1 MASSKKGS
9 SSSTAGSNIVSSVE
23 IQRTTADLRNQILES
38 LTGLGELG
46 RGLSGFNSS
55 LRQAGDLIVQVS
67 SSGQMLVQNISK
79 LAEAIRQAKEIKTT
93 SSGAAAASAA
103 GDVAGS
109 ASGVSGTLGGG
120 SRWRGQHL
128 RGGSGRI
135 RCRSFADF
143 RDRGYFSPAEGGG
156 KEISAGDAAGAQR
169 SVERGGGVVFWL
181 LPGRLADEQ
190 AITREKY
197 KQIESGLQQASG
209 NRQEVVSEID
219 DRMQELYAEMN
230 GRYSARYKRGA
241 SNYYNALL
249 ELKNHQGDLDW
260 LETVGS
266 SPLMPSSDESYGEY
280 QSFYERLLALA
291 QQEKDWVEQQKS
303 LAEELIGSSAQS
315 LADSWVEAFRKGE
328 EATWDF
334 AKNFED
340 VMRQA
345 IINGFSDSVILAQID
360 PIFNKFRE
368 KVMDFLAGEIDLD
381 EVVTP
386 ELEAQIE
393 QTAEK
398 IKELSPELSSILEK
412 LGLEVDNSSSQ
423 TLSAAIKG
431 VSEQTASLVAGQMNA
446 IRTNQIKSM
455 ETLSDSLSALVA
467 IESNTRYNRYLES
480 IDRRLGTLLSNGSLR
495 AAGLA

>member
-38 LTGLGELG
+38 LMGLGELG
-46 RGLSGFNSS
+46 RGLSGFNGS

-79 LAEAIRQAKEIKTT
+79 LAEAIRQAKEIKMT
-93 SSGAAAASAA
+93 SSGAAATSTA

-109 ASGVSGTLGGG
+109 ASGVSGALGGG
-120 SRWRGQHL
+120 SGG
-128 RGGSGRI
+128 GGSIFG
-135 RCRSFADF
+135 AVL
-143 RDRGYFSPAEGGG
+143 GGLG
-156 KEISAGDAAGAQR
+156 AGASLISGIVGIFRQR
-169 SVERGGGVVFWL
+169 REEEKKYQREMQQALNDQLSAEVELSLATSR
-181 LPGRLADEQ
+181 RLADEQ

-209 NRQEVVSEID
+209 NRQEVLSEID

-230 GRYSARYKRGA
+230 GQYSARYKRGA

-249 ELKNHQGDLDW
+249 ELKNHQDDLDW

-315 LADSWVEAFRKGE
+315 LADSWVEAFCKGE

-412 LGLEVDNSSSQ
+412 LGLEVDNSSAQ

-480 IDRRLGTLLSNGSLR
+480 IDRRLGMLLSNGSLR

>member
-46 RGLSGFNSS
+46 RGLSGFNGS

-120 SRWRGQHL
+120 SGG
-128 RGGSGRI
+128 GGSIFG
-135 RCRSFADF
+135 AVL
-143 RDRGYFSPAEGGG
+143 GGLG
-156 KEISAGDAAGAQR
+156 AGASLISGIVGIFRQR
-169 SVERGGGVVFWL
+169 REEEKKYQREMQQALNDQLSAEVELSLATSR
-181 LPGRLADEQ
+181 RLADEQ

-249 ELKNHQGDLDW
+249 ELKNHQDDLDW

-412 LGLEVDNSSSQ
+412 LGLEVDSSSSQ

-431 VSEQTASLVAGQMNA
+431 VTGQMNA

>member
-46 RGLSGFNSS
+46 RGLSGFNGS

-79 LAEAIRQAKEIKTT
+79 LAEAIRQAKEIKMT
-93 SSGAAAASAA
+93 SSGAAATSTA

-109 ASGVSGTLGGG
+109 ASGVSGALGGG
-120 SRWRGQHL
+120 SGG
-128 RGGSGRI
+128 GGSIFG
-135 RCRSFADF
+135 AVL
-143 RDRGYFSPAEGGG
+143 GGLG
-156 KEISAGDAAGAQR
+156 AGASLISGIVGIFRQR
-169 SVERGGGVVFWL
+169 REEEKKYQREMQQALNDQLSAEVELSLATSR
-181 LPGRLADEQ
+181 RLADEQ

-209 NRQEVVSEID
+209 NRQEVLSEID

-230 GRYSARYKRGA
+230 GQYSARYKRGA

-249 ELKNHQGDLDW
+249 ELKNHQDDLDW

-495 AAGLA
+495 AAGLV

>member
-38 LTGLGELG
+38 LTGLDELG
-46 RGLSGFNSS
+46 RGLSGFNGS

-79 LAEAIRQAKEIKTT
+79 LAEAIRQAKEIKMT
-93 SSGAAAASAA
+93 SSGAAATSTA

-109 ASGVSGTLGGG
+109 ASGVSGALGGG
-120 SRWRGQHL
+120 SGG
-128 RGGSGRI
+128 GGSIFG
-135 RCRSFADF
+135 AVL
-143 RDRGYFSPAEGGG
+143 GGLG
-156 KEISAGDAAGAQR
+156 AGASLISGIVGIFRQR
-169 SVERGGGVVFWL
+169 REEEKKYQREMQQALNDQLSAEVELSLATSR
-181 LPGRLADEQ
+181 RLADEQ

-249 ELKNHQGDLDW
+249 ELKNHQDDLDW

-412 LGLEVDNSSSQ
+412 LGLEVDSSSSQ

-480 IDRRLGTLLSNGSLR
+480 IDRRLVTLLSNGSLR

>member
-1 MASSKKGS
+1 MQQALN
-9 SSSTAGSNIVSSVE
+9 AQLNAEVE
-23 IQRTTADLRNQILES
+23 LS
-38 LTGLGELG
+38 L
-46 RGLSGFNSS
+46 
-55 LRQAGDLIVQVS
+55 A
-67 SSGQMLVQNISK
+67 
-79 LAEAIRQAKEIKTT
+79 T
-93 SSGAAAASAA
+93 S
-103 GDVAGS
+103 
-109 ASGVSGTLGGG
+109 
-120 SRWRGQHL
+120 R
-128 RGGSGRI
+128 
-135 RCRSFADF
+135 
-143 RDRGYFSPAEGGG
+143 
-156 KEISAGDAAGAQR
+156 
-169 SVERGGGVVFWL
+169 
-181 LPGRLADEQ
+181 RLADEQ

-230 GRYSARYKRGA
+230 GQYSARYKRGA

-249 ELKNHQGDLDW
+249 ELKNHQDDLDW

-398 IKELSPELSSILEK
+398 IKELSPELQLHPRKTGPGGGQFECADAFRRDKRGERTDCFAGGRADERHPHQSDKIDGNPFRQPVRSGGHRIQYALQPLSGEYRP
-412 LGLEVDNSSSQ
+412 EVGN
-423 TLSAAIKG
+423 AALQRFAPGGRAG
-431 VSEQTASLVAGQMNA
+431 VRKNELFFSGDCLV
-446 IRTNQIKSM
+446 
-455 ETLSDSLSALVA
+455 V
-467 IESNTRYNRYLES
+467 
-480 IDRRLGTLLSNGSLR
+480 
-495 AAGLA
+495 